1 MIKGFGLLEVFVAL
15 TLSLVILSLIIA
27 SITDSTR
34 IAKKVTDN
42 QQVMESIFHT
52 VDTMR
57 SDLTK
62 CGMRLYEVKQHF
74 DISLF
79 ESTESSFKLVY
90 GLQSECLQE
99 DSFRGNK
106 IVTIHK
112 NDYFK
117 KGKTVVIYNTGS
129 GAFEFNEIEDVDGNN
144 LVLANRLSS
153 DYAKN
158 SCIVVLRQVEYRLYD
173 KQSVLKRK
181 LDKGYFQPMTENV
194 SDFAVTFF
202 PESNSVYYRI
212 EVNQREQIMGYIYLT
227 NMVKK

>member
-15 TLSLVILSLIIA
+15 TLSLVILSLVIA
-27 SITDSTR
+27 SITDSSR

-52 VDTMR
+52 VDTIR

-62 CGMRLYEVKQHF
+62 CGMRLHEVETHF
-74 DISLF
+74 NVSLF
-79 ESTESSFKLVY
+79 ENSESSFKLIY
-90 GLQSECLQE
+90 GLQSECLEE
-99 DSFRGNK
+99 DSYRGNN

-117 KGKTVVIYNTGS
+117 KRKAVLIYNTDS
-129 GAFEFNEIEDVDGNN
+129 SSFEFNEIEAVDGNVLI
-144 LVLANRLSS
+144 LVNRLRN
-153 DYAKN
+153 DYVKN
-158 SCIVVLRQVEYRLYD
+158 SNIVVLKQVEYRLYD

-181 LDKGYFQPMTENV
+181 LDNGYFQPITENV
-194 SDFAVTFF
+194 SDFTVTFF

-212 EVNQREQIMGYIYLT
+212 EVNRREQIMGYIFLT